1 MGNGSVP
8 TSNLSMIFA
17 QHSNK
22 TMKNLKTHEKETKIR
37 RKFPRNGTEDEWELL
52 LYGLLNL
59 SDEQNGKPFGSAFMP
74 FDFSI

>member
-1 MGNGSVP
+1 
-8 TSNLSMIFA
+8 
-17 QHSNK
+17 
-22 TMKNLKTHEKETKIR
+22 MKNLKTHEKETKIR

-74 FDFSI
+74 FDFSIWLFVAFFTSFCSCFSLAE